1 MRSAIIIYLV
11 TKPDVVEAGPVF
23 IPCRH
28 LDSPHRA
35 GLLPPAHCLQ
45 RTHCRHPDTE
55 RRLPSCPIFPT
66 LHFPRLSLPPSPQ
79 KAMRRTHAHSIPG
92 HPAGARRARSVWYR
106 ANRYRQ
112 DRRLRAANPS
122 NASPPFH
129 DQRRRK
135 PTGASRERSFPHG
148 GPRVRILLP
157 PAASLQTIA
166 AHIGDDFCALASG
179 QGVKAISVNPRG
191 ALDEA
196 LCSAFATTAE
206 PTLVEVAVD

>member
-157 PAASLQTIA
+157 PAGSLLRTCASLHRLAGIA
-166 AHIGDDFCALASG
+166 VQNCRTPLQACRERSPMIGGGFRLP
-179 QGVKAISVNPRG
+179 NPRFR
-191 ALDEA
+191 ARLKPA
-196 LCSAFATTAE
+196 R
-206 PTLVEVAVD
+206 